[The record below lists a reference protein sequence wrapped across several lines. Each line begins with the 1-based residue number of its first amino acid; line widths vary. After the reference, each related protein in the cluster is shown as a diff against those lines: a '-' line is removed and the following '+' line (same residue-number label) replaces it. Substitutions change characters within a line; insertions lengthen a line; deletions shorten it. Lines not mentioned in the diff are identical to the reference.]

1 MTTDKKLKVLELFAG
16 TRSIGRAFEGRG
28 HEVLSVDW
36 DERFADIDLQKDV
49 LELYADEVLEKL
61 GKPDV
66 LWASPDCTTYSIAA
80 ISHHR
85 RREEHGNLAGVSD
98 YAKACDR
105 VNLHV
110 HNLAMMLTPP
120 VWFIEN
126 PRGGMRKMDFMHGL
140 ARHTITYCQYGDTRM
155 KPTDIWTNHPNPRFK
170 PPCHNGDPCHIS
182 APRGAKTGTQGLKG
196 SVERSRIPRE
206 LCEHIVDICEEVLC
220 K

>member
-120 VWFIEN
+120 RLVHREPEGRYAQDGLHARPRAAHDHLLPVWRHPHEAHRHLDEPSQPPFQASMPQRRPVPHQRTARREDGHAGLEGIGRAK
-126 PRGGMRKMDFMHGL
+126 PHTARALRAHRGHLRGGAL
-140 ARHTITYCQYGDTRM
+140 
-155 KPTDIWTNHPNPRFK
+155 
-170 PPCHNGDPCHIS
+170 
-182 APRGAKTGTQGLKG
+182 
-196 SVERSRIPRE
+196 
-206 LCEHIVDICEEVLC
+206 
-220 K
+220 